1 MFTEQS
7 TKQQRLSVA
16 ASKAA
21 SIGLNLLKTTLNSI
35 VSIGISMAISWIIEG
50 LTSLANKSKEAE
62 EAFKESLSEFKEST
76 DDLLESRKNVKDLTD
91 SYAEIALSTDDLSS
105 RKEDLLE
112 IQDELNNSFDDE
124 KGKIDLLTQSYG
136 EVTKAILEKQNAE
149 NEKYVEENENKYK
162 AAKNKLEDDSYEI
175 KVDGPSFILHPDWS
189 WDFLEDLLATLP
201 TFTGDP
207 NNPDNHF
214 SGNFNLKG
222 NISQVYEDLIKIR
235 DYMENNH
242 FDYVDYI
249 KPIEEQIA
257 SLEQEISGCKDV
269 IEEFEATK
277 AKIAEYATIS
287 GNSDT
292 ANKIYDYQD
301 QVKELYDKYRNAVE
315 SYDTAGATAASDKI
329 NEIRGEMEALA
340 EDSPIL
346 QGIVADLFNS
356 LDEQLESKGESISSS
371 FDVIQ
376 TTFKSFKEEGL
387 SDFKSSIN
395 EYTKAIETLSGGE
408 DLSFDQVQALIAL
421 DDTLINKFQKTAEGW
436 SISVDD
442 LIASEKELQQEKINT
457 IKLSMQAIEAAQK
470 EAETQITLNNQKIE
484 QDQNRVNTLKA
495 NYVEKDQNGVKWYS
509 AKQITEMSELTS
521 DIERLTAENNELT
534 SNIESSQQTY
544 DQWKI
549 MLDEVAQSAQATANA
564 LKKQV
569 IAAYNDMISEVN
581 DRISEIEDERDN
593 LLDAIGDIDK
603 KLSEIDWDNTLD
615 GISKTTDFSQQ
626 LDKALQAVNKDVDGM
641 SKLDKLTDTYNKI
654 NKSLDEQIDK
664 LEEERD
670 EKIENIRIDGLSA
683 SEEEK
688 RHKKVTD
695 NLDREI
701 ESYEKL
707 LDAKEKIIEDYDTA
721 ISAVTDYIDEQV
733 DGINTQIDA
742 LNRQK
747 EALQETNDEIN
758 RNLELE
764 KAKNALASA
773 RNNKNTLVYRAGSKF
788 RLEANQEDVA
798 TAEGNLRTLELEQQ
812 TEAIDK
818 QIEALNNSIEAWNIY
833 KESWT
838 SISDSYEKDQ
848 NKIIA
853 SQILGSNWT
862 ERISVKDTF
871 ILQTTAD
878 KYVNTQMIINDSIQK
893 KLDALNAELEAENML
908 NDRRNMLFDQ
918 EEERLNTFYD
928 NKITT
933 LNEKINGEGGLKEQL
948 WNWYF
953 YQLTLL
959 QNESSNIR
967 WQYDQ
972 QITDLQNYKTR
983 LENELLDLEGKER
996 DSWNRR
1002 LTNLNNKITE
1012 YQNALSRLSGLQ
1024 AEGNSYNPSKLP
1036 KSQLVYKIVDTT
1048 NGKMIYDHLTKAQA
1062 INLVA
1067 ALSVAQRTNK
1077 YSAISYYTIIRNNS
1091 GGSYATGG
1099 VNDYTGLAQMH
1110 GSPVHSEVVFNARDA
1125 KKLFDFIHSTKDI
1138 GKELT
1143 RQFIEDTRS
1152 MCKDTSVFSTNQGI
1166 TININKVVSD
1176 NPINFVQQMN
1186 SYMRRVGLD
1195 GLNHR

>member
-1 MFTEQS
+1 M
-7 TKQQRLSVA
+7 SVA

-112 IQDELNNSFDDE
+112 IQNELNNSFDDE

-162 AAKNKLEDDSYEI
+162 AAKNKLEDGSYEVE
-175 KVDGPSFILHPDWS
+175 VDGPSSSLFGKGTFHQMGELYTFMDNLNKLGFTNYGLGYPTGNYIIKGTPEKV
-189 WDFLEDLLATLP
+189 LE
-201 TFTGDP
+201 G
-207 NNPDNHF
+207 
-214 SGNFNLKG
+214 
-222 NISQVYEDLIKIR
+222 LIKIR
-235 DYMENNH
+235 DFIVDND
-242 FDYVDYI
+242 FDYVEFI

-301 QVKELYDKYRNAVE
+301 QVKELYDEYRNAVE

-408 DLSFDQVQALIAL
+408 SLTFDQVQALIAL
-421 DDTLINKFQKTAEGW
+421 DDTLTGKFQKTAEGW

-470 EAETQITLNNQKIE
+470 EAETQITLNNQQIE
-484 QDQNRVNTLKA
+484 SYQKELQKRKDGTSPQQFEYGDMTITDLESVISRLITENNTL
-495 NYVEKDQNGVKWYS
+495 N
-509 AKQITEMSELTS
+509 
-521 DIERLTAENNELT
+521 

-593 LLDAIGDIDK
+593 LLDTIGDIDK

-654 NKSLDEQIDK
+654 NQSLDEQIDK

-893 KLDALNAELEAENML
+893 KLNALNAELEAENML